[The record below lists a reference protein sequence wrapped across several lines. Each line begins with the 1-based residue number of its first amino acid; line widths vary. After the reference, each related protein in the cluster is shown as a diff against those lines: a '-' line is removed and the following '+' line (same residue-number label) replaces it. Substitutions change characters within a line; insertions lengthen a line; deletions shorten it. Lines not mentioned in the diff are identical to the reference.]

1 MSDEILMTADIVDYL
16 GKYENGV
23 LVLLSIGYKGEFS
36 EGTIYYSNEML
47 SLTVDESVEE
57 DLGMKIE
64 FWDGY
69 RDLLISILK
78 KVVPYNEII
87 NRLDEVDFT
96 IYVEDDESTEGEEVD
111 DDDIDSEE
119 DYDDDE
125 IESDDYD
132 DDDDDDDDIDSKEDE
147 L

>member
-1 MSDEILMTADIVDYL
+1 MSDEILMTADIIDYL

-23 LVLLSIGYKGEFS
+23 LVLLSIGYKGEFT

-47 SLTVDESVEE
+47 SLTVDESIEE
-57 DLGMKIE
+57 ELGMKIE
-64 FWDGY
+64 LWDGY

-125 IESDDYD
+125 IESDDG
-132 DDDDDDDDIDSKEDE
+132 DDDDDIDSKEDE

>member
-1 MSDEILMTADIVDYL
+1 MSDEILMTADIIDYL

-47 SLTVDESVEE
+47 SLTVDESIEQE
-57 DLGMKIE
+57 LGMKIE

-111 DDDIDSEE
+111 DDDIDS
-119 DYDDDE
+119 DDGE
-125 IESDDYD
+125 PG
-132 DDDDDDDDIDSKEDE
+132 DDDDDIDEDDYDDEDDDDDSKEDE

>member
-1 MSDEILMTADIVDYL
+1 MSDEILMTADIIDYL

-23 LVLLSIGYKGEFS
+23 LVLLSIGYKGEFT

-47 SLTVDESVEE
+47 SLTVDESIEE
-57 DLGMKIE
+57 ELGMKIE
-64 FWDGY
+64 LWDGY

-125 IESDDYD
+125 IESDDG
-132 DDDDDDDDIDSKEDE
+132 DDDDDDIDSKEDE

>member
-1 MSDEILMTADIVDYL
+1 MSDEILMTADIIDYL

-23 LVLLSIGYKGEFS
+23 LVLLSIGYKGNFS

-47 SLTVDESVEE
+47 SLTVDESIEE
-57 DLGMKIE
+57 ELGMKIE
-64 FWDGY
+64 LWDGY

-119 DYDDDE
+119 DYDDE
-125 IESDDYD
+125 IESDDED
-132 DDDDDDDDIDSKEDE
+132 DDEDDIDSKEEDE

>member
-1 MSDEILMTADIVDYL
+1 MENQLEITADILDYL

-23 LVLLSIGYKGEFS
+23 LVLLSIGYKGSFT

-47 SLTVDESVEE
+47 SLTVDESIEE
-57 DLGMKIE
+57 ELGMKIE
-64 FWDGY
+64 FWNGY
-69 RDLLISILK
+69 RDLLISVLK

-96 IYVEDDESTEGEEVD
+96 IYVEDDESIEGEEVD

-119 DYDDDE
+119 D
-125 IESDDYD
+125 
-132 DDDDDDDDIDSKEDE
+132 E